1 MAEPI
6 VSVVIPTYNRA
17 YCIERTIESVLAQT
31 HQSLDI
37 VVVDDGSS
45 DGTRDLF
52 ESAHFDDRVTYVYQE
67 NQGVSAA
74 RNRGLRLVRGD
85 YIAFLDS
92 DDIWKRW
99 KLEVQLAC
107 LEALPLAGMVW
118 TNMEAVDPSGHVIE
132 ANHLRTMYSTY
143 DRFSNDELF
152 EASYPLQE
160 IVPGLAQVVGVSKLY
175 FGDIFSPMAIGNLV
189 HTSTILVR
197 RERLEKVGE
206 FNTDLRFAGEDYDFH
221 LRTCR
226 EGPVALIDVS
236 AIEYQT
242 GRDDQLTRP
251 SHAIHMAENY
261 LRTITMVVEKDR
273 DRISLP
279 RVMLDGA
286 FSEAHAWIGQCRLE
300 MGETQIARRH
310 FRESLRIKPRQLRTS
325 WLLLLTCL
333 PSWFQRHLRQFYRW
347 VMSAHSHR
355 RGGKRSSSVVRASVN
370 EQH

>member
-118 TNMEAVDPSGHVIE
+118 TNMEAVDPDGRVVD
-132 ANHLRTMYSTY
+132 ARHLRTMYSTY
-143 DRFSNDELF
+143 DRFTDDELF
-152 EASYPLQE
+152 EASYPLKE
-160 IVPGLAQVVGVSKLY
+160 IVPQMATVVGEGTLY

-189 HTSTILVR
+189 HTSTVLLR
-197 RERLEKVGE
+197 RERLEKVGG
-206 FNTDLRFAGEDYDFH
+206 FNTDLRIAGEDYEFH

-226 EGPVALIDVS
+226 EGPVALVDIA
-236 AIEYQT
+236 AIEYQI
-242 GRDDQLTRP
+242 GREDQLTRP
-251 SHAIHMAENY
+251 SYVIHLAENY
-261 LRTITMVVEKDR
+261 LRTITTVVEKDR
-273 DRISLP
+273 ARISLP
-279 RVMLDGA
+279 SAMLDSA
-286 FSEAHAWIGQCRLE
+286 LAEAYAWIGQCRLD
-300 MGETQIARRH
+300 MGETGEARRR
-310 FRESLRIKPRQLRTS
+310 FFQSLRINPWQMRTS
-325 WLLLLTCL
+325 QLLLLTCL
-333 PSWFQRHLRQFYRW
+333 PGWLQQSVMGVYRR
-347 VMSAHSHR
+347 VVSQNGRA
-355 RGGKRSSSVVRASVN
+355 RSREPARPHGPVKG
-370 EQH
+370 Q